1 MKKIMAY
8 LIVIFIGSTWGVWN
22 LPQGNFIYSMAIG
35 TGARDALAQH
45 EEHDRMLPA
54 QPAAS
59 KEPVAEVPTVEIPLE
74 KQQMIGVKTATVS
87 MKPVWKTIRTVGR
100 IETDEK
106 RLGTINIHFDAW
118 IEKLYVDYTGKNV
131 KSGEPLVDVYSYELF
146 ATQQEFINALKWK
159 EQRSEVIDEKVRSML
174 ERDAEAIAAAAK
186 QPLSMWNV
194 TDDQIKLIAE
204 TGSPTRTL
212 TIYSPVNGY
221 VIQKTAIQGMRVLT
235 GDKLFDIADLSRVW
249 IIADIYEYE
258 LPMIHVGD
266 DAKITMSY
274 FPGKVFTAAI
284 DYIYPVLSG
293 ETRTI
298 KIRFSIPNPEGQLK
312 PQMFTNVEIKVNMG
326 KRLVVPEDAVIDTG
340 MRQIVY
346 VDKGDGYFEPRDV
359 IAGVIADGMIEI
371 SKGLKAKERIATA
384 ATFLIDAEARLKGIV
399 K

>member
-1 MKKIMAY
+1 
-8 LIVIFIGSTWGVWN
+8 
-22 LPQGNFIYSMAIG
+22 
-35 TGARDALAQH
+35 
-45 EEHDRMLPA
+45 MLPA

-106 RLGTINIHFDAW
+106 RLATINIHFDAW
-118 IEKLYVDYTGKNV
+118 IEKLYVDYTGKYV
-131 KSGEPLVDVYSYELF
+131 KSGEPLVDVYSHELF

-159 EQRSEVIDEKVRSML
+159 EQRSEVMDEKVRSML

-186 QPLSMWNV
+186 QRLSMWNV
-194 TDDQIKLIAE
+194 SDDQIKLIAE

-371 SKGLKAKERIATA
+371 LKGLKAKERIATA